1 MPYGK
6 PNAKAF
12 ITPPDPRMKAKV
24 PAIYIWPADGDE
36 NRAPGTGGTIPRN
49 KGPGT
54 QSALKNMT
62 HRLDVYL
69 TWFSAGSGKPQDPA
83 FPAMADAVMFA
94 LRFSQP
100 NPAYVTDPNTNLTST
115 IYNIGEEMT
124 YRIGVESTAN
134 EREKRY
140 DALIT
145 VDIWEVFN
153 A

>member
-6 PNAKAF
+6 PNAQAY
-12 ITPPDPRMKAKV
+12 ITPPDPRVRSKI
-24 PAIYIWPADGDE
+24 PAIYIWPADGEE
-36 NRAPGTGGTIPRN
+36 NRSEGSGGTIPRN
-49 KGPGT
+49 QGVGT
-54 QSALKNMT
+54 QAALKHIT

-69 TWFSAGSGKPQDPA
+69 TWFSASSGKAQDPV

-100 NPAYVTDPNTNLTST
+100 NPAFVTDPNTGLTST
-115 IYNIGEEMT
+115 IYNVGEQMT
-124 YRIGVESTAN
+124 YRVGIESTAN

-145 VDIWEVFN
+145 VDIWEVFQ